1 MPYILVIFFPED
13 YKLIKIVDK
22 GEWPMKKIYRD
33 FFLHFDIL
41 ILFLLVLSGSIYV
54 LSVGIE
60 MKFGLY
66 FIIGLLTFALSE
78 YLTHRFLFHL
88 KAPKNPLFLKF
99 LKRIHYDHHTY
110 PDDLKLLFLPIW
122 YSLPNFLVICA
133 IFYYISGDLAGTVAF
148 GIGLMVMLLIYEW
161 KHYVAHRPLKPKSK
175 FGRWIKKV
183 HILHHYKNENYWY
196 GVSTPFADFLFGTFR
211 DEKEVE
217 TSKTAKSLEKR

>member
-1 MPYILVIFFPED
+1 MPYILVIFFLED

-22 GEWPMKKIYRD
+22 GEWTMKKIYRD

-41 ILFLLVLSGSIYV
+41 ILFLLVLFGSIYV
-54 LSVGIE
+54 LIVGVE
-60 MKFGLY
+60 MVFGLY
-66 FIIGLLTFALSE
+66 FLIGLMTFALSE

-88 KAPKNPLFLKF
+88 KAPKNTLFLKF

-122 YSLPNFLVICA
+122 YSLPNFLVIST
-133 IFYYISGDLAGTVAF
+133 IFYYFSGDLAGTVTF

-161 KHYVAHRPLKPKSK
+161 KHYVAHRPLKPKTK
-175 FGRWIKKV
+175 FGRWVKKV